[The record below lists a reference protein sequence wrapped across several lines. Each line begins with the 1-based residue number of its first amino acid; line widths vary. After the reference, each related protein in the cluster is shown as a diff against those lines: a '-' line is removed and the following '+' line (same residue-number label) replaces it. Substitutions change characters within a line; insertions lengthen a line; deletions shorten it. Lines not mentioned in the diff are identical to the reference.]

1 MLSLYKVIAC
11 QISKTFVK
19 LKLKKKSLA
28 QLYCH
33 ARSRAA
39 KMSLTLNSPSENNIM
54 FVIGKTMLSTIIE
67 GNTHI

>member
-28 QLYCH
+28 QLYCDT
-33 ARSRAA
+33 RSRAA

-54 FVIGKTMLSTIIE
+54 FVIGK
-67 GNTHI
+67 NDAKHDH